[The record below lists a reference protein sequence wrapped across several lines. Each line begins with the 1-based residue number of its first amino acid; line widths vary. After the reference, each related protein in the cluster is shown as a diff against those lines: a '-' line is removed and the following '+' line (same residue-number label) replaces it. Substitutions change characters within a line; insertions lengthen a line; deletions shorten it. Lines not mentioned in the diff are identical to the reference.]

1 MAGPIM
7 TEQVQNARDDSADF
21 ETTVSDQDRL
31 DLRVWLRLLTCSN
44 LIEGQVRRQLRESFE
59 TTLPRFDIL
68 AQLDRAPGG
77 LTMGELSRRTMVT
90 NGNVTGLV
98 NRLESEKLVAR
109 ATDAD
114 DHRVQHVRLTAAG
127 SRAFSA
133 MADTHRGWI
142 EAMTAGMNG
151 KSLGQLYGL
160 LGALKESL
168 LAYPAG
174 TAKGGRG

>member
-1 MAGPIM
+1 MAAAPQ
-7 TEQVQNARDDSADF
+7 TARDGSADY

-44 LIEGQVRRQLRESFE
+44 LIEGHVRRRLRESFN

-77 LTMGELSRRTMVT
+77 LTMGDLSRRTMVT

-98 NRLESEKLVAR
+98 NRLEAEKLVVR

-114 DHRVQHVRLTAAG
+114 DHRVQQVRLTAAG
-127 SRAFSA
+127 SRAFGQ
-133 MADTHRGWI
+133 MAETHHSWI
-142 EAMTAGMNG
+142 ETMTAGMDG
-151 KSLGQLYGL
+151 KSLARLYGL

-168 LAYPAG
+168 LEYPAE
-174 TAKGGRG
+174 TVKGGKG

>member
-1 MAGPIM
+1 MAG
-7 TEQVQNARDDSADF
+7 QARSARNGSADF

-44 LIEGQVRRQLRESFE
+44 LIEGHVRRRLRESFN

-77 LTMGELSRRTMVT
+77 LTMGELSRRMMVT

-98 NRLESEKLVAR
+98 NRLEAEKLVAR

-114 DHRVQHVRLTAAG
+114 DHRVQHVRLTGAG
-127 SRAFSA
+127 SRAFGL
-133 MADTHRGWI
+133 MAEGHRGWI
-142 EAMTAGMNG
+142 ETMTAGMNG
-151 KSLGQLYGL
+151 KSLARLYGL

-168 LAYPAG
+168 LEYPAD
-174 TAKGGRG
+174 TVKGGKG